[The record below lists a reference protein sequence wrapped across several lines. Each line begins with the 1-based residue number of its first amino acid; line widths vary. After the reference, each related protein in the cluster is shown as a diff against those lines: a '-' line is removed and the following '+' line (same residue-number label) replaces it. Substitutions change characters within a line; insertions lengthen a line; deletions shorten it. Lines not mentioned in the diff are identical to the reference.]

1 MQNNSGL
8 HSDSW
13 NLWAWVIPRR
23 VWGGTG
29 PCPWLRCKDNC
40 HWTFKTWWW
49 SGKMDHVWKLPT
61 QDSSTIR
68 TRVICVCRLVASSR
82 WDFYATGVL
91 ECDVRWC
98 VCHLLA
104 VWSMLQVPGG
114 DQHEQSAQ
122 AAPAFSHHHHPSYSR
137 QERWLSA
144 QNSPQYSVT
153 YCWGAVRIQTVH
165 NVLCLVRHHYCAV
178 LSSYLNASWS
188 TLSMLHEVI
197 GKQWNALALF
207 LDLNFTHSLS
217 QIVFRVNRFKKR
229 IWTPHPHKEQI
240 KTQFCWVWMLI
251 MIWHQHLCK
260 CDCSF
265 LDE

>member
-1 MQNNSGL
+1 
-8 HSDSW
+8 
-13 NLWAWVIPRR
+13 
-23 VWGGTG
+23 
-29 PCPWLRCKDNC
+29 
-40 HWTFKTWWW
+40 
-49 SGKMDHVWKLPT
+49 
-61 QDSSTIR
+61 
-68 TRVICVCRLVASSR
+68 
-82 WDFYATGVL
+82 
-91 ECDVRWC
+91 
-98 VCHLLA
+98 
-104 VWSMLQVPGG
+104 MLQVPSG

-122 AAPAFSHHHHPSYSR
+122 AAPAFSHHHHPRYSR

-153 YCWGAVRIQTVH
+153 YCWGAVCIQTVH
-165 NVLCLVRHHYCAV
+165 SVLCLVRHHYCAV

-197 GKQWNALALF
+197 GKQWNTLVLF

-229 IWTPHPHKEQI
+229 VWTPPPPPPPPPTPPLKNKSKPSSVE
-240 KTQFCWVWMLI
+240 FECWWR
-251 MIWHQHLCK
+251 QHLCK